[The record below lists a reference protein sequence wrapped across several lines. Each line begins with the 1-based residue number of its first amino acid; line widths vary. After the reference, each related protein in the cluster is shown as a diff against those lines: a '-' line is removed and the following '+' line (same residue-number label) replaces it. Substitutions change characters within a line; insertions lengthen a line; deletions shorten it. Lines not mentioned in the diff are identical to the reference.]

1 MKSSIS
7 RRANVALVLA
17 VVYVDMLG
25 LGLAF
30 PILPRLVQQFEGG
43 NFSRASWIFGLLAA
57 AYALLQFLL
66 APALGALSDRFGRRP
81 VLLLSLL
88 GMGINYIVLA
98 TAPSLVTNATDSS
111 AGATPTSG
119 PRALSIL
126 AAFTPAPPR
135 AWTGNSSIVVRL
147 A

>member
-1 MKSSIS
+1 VKSSIS

-98 TAPSLVTNATDSS
+98 TAPSLASLVVGRVI
-111 AGATPTSG
+111 AGAMGASYSTAGAYLADITP
-119 PRALSIL
+119 P
-126 AAFTPAPPR
+126 
-135 AWTGNSSIVVRL
+135 
-147 A
+147 